1 MADDLKR
8 HVRIVWDDT
17 DHETELYGTVF
28 VQESRLLSPDARRLV
43 GEDGIRRQPFA
54 LYLRSAGL
62 SRWSVLHCVS
72 PVGKVQD
79 VDPEKIIEIQGELH
93 GAKLCQVPSNEATSY
108 TLTAEGD
115 VIFTP
120 AATAIEV
127 VLDLLRR
134 VAVGADKVERRLL
147 ERQDAAIE
155 IFRDDLYEEG
165 HHA

>member
-1 MADDLKR
+1 
-8 HVRIVWDDT
+8 
-17 DHETELYGTVF
+17 VF
-28 VQESRLLSPDARRLV
+28 VQESRLLSPDDRRLV

-108 TLTAEGD
+108 TLTKD
-115 VIFTP
+115 DNL
-120 AATAIEV
+120 AAPFAFSL
-127 VLDLLRR
+127 LDEADSVEEPFGL
-134 VAVGADKVERRLL
+134 AVPRKAL
-147 ERQDAAIE
+147 DALNE
-155 IFRDDLYEEG
+155 SLNTF
-165 HHA
+165 